1 MVGVGGGSGLEMPES
16 GVISLIFSC
25 SLLVCLS
32 HFLFYSLSY
41 LLLLLFLSLSSSP
54 LNQSISQ
61 QCLWRPHSLISA
73 TGEWKRVMMEVGFL
87 PVEEGHDGKSAPP
100 QKSGMMGSLFSRPL
114 KRGMLGAP
122 SQEEPR
128 HHWGKQTFKEQPWD
142 KLLCMWRLISG
153 ANAEQPLFSSS
164 HSPVSFQG
172 SLSGFCP
179 GFPVRAVFD
188 QLGEESVGLLGFRFP
203 QKEFSP

>member
-1 MVGVGGGSGLEMPES
+1 
-16 GVISLIFSC
+16 
-25 SLLVCLS
+25 
-32 HFLFYSLSY
+32 
-41 LLLLLFLSLSSSP
+41 
-54 LNQSISQ
+54 
-61 QCLWRPHSLISA
+61 
-73 TGEWKRVMMEVGFL
+73 MMEVGFL

>member
-1 MVGVGGGSGLEMPES
+1 
-16 GVISLIFSC
+16 
-25 SLLVCLS
+25 
-32 HFLFYSLSY
+32 
-41 LLLLLFLSLSSSP
+41 
-54 LNQSISQ
+54 
-61 QCLWRPHSLISA
+61 
-73 TGEWKRVMMEVGFL
+73 MEVGFL
-87 PVEEGHDGKSAPP
+87 PVEEGRDGKSGPPPEEGHDGKSVFPP
-100 QKSGMMGSLFSRPL
+100 TEEGHAGCSLPGGATTS
-114 KRGMLGAP
+114 LG
-122 SQEEPR
+122 
-128 HHWGKQTFKEQPWD
+128 KKTFKEQPWD